1 METFE
6 KNGLTF
12 RFVNE
17 TKLEVIDI
25 DKNLTKLDF
34 PDKVEFNGKEY
45 IVDGASS
52 TAFEGCEHLTIEN
65 VFWPQGE
72 TGEWKNLV

>member
-17 TKLEVIDI
+17 TKVEVIDI

-45 IVDGASS
+45 IVDGVSS
-52 TAFEGCEHLTIEN
+52 TAVVYANAKILN
-65 VFWPQGE
+65 
-72 TGEWKNLV
+72 